1 MILNGLRLTAV
12 VLTHV
17 RRAGVRIG
25 VAAGVIAL
33 IAVVP
38 PTVRGQDA
46 VRAAAQA
53 LPPVVVSDDT
63 LARIRGALENNK
75 SPVLRENIPR
85 FFTNVDANEWLDL
98 TPPPDVERRSGGSGG
113 GADLLALANAGI
125 KKLQE
130 MYRDR
135 QIRLIREQI
144 ARELEALSRN
154 P

>member
-1 MILNGLRLTAV
+1 VI
-12 VLTHV
+12 
-17 RRAGVRIG
+17 RAGIRAG

-33 IAVVP
+33 IAVAP
-38 PTVRGQDA
+38 PTVRGQDVPVA
-46 VRAAAQA
+46 TQA
-53 LPPVVVSDDT
+53 PPPAVVSGDT
-63 LARIRGALENNK
+63 LARIRGALENNQ
-75 SPVLRENIPR
+75 SPVPRENVPR
-85 FFTNVDANEWLDL
+85 FYANVGATEWLDL
-98 TPPPDVERRSGGSGG
+98 TPPPEEGRRSGGSGG

-144 ARELEALSRN
+144 ARELEALNRN